1 MENVKK
7 LTKRAGFEMV
17 LGLLNEVEHEH
28 KEELIEM
35 VKNEIELLNKKAT
48 AKSQKDLEKAKVDNE
63 MAEVIYNLLVEEGV
77 AKTATELL
85 EIVKNTY
92 ETMNVQ
98 KVTHLLTN
106 LLAEERVK
114 KEVIKRKSYYTA
126 I

>member
-28 KEELIEM
+28 KEELIAM

-63 MAEVIYNLLVEEGV
+63 MAEIVYNTLVAEGV

-85 EIVKNTY
+85 EILKATY
-92 ETMNVQ
+92 ETLNVQ

-106 LLAEERVK
+106 LLAEEKVK
-114 KEVIKRKSYYTA
+114 KEIIKRKSYYTA

>member
-28 KEELIEM
+28 KEELIAM

-63 MAEVIYNLLVEEGV
+63 MAEIVYNTLVSEGV

-85 EIVKNTY
+85 EILKVTY
-92 ETMNVQ
+92 ETLNVQ

-106 LLAEERVK
+106 LLAEEKVK
-114 KEVIKRKSYYTA
+114 KEIIKRKSYYTA

>member
-28 KEELIEM
+28 KEELIAI
-35 VKNEIELLNKKAT
+35 VQNEIELLNKKAT

-63 MAEVIYNLLVEEGV
+63 MAEVVYNTLVGEGV

-85 EIVKNTY
+85 EILKVTY
-92 ETMNVQ
+92 ETLNVQ
-98 KVTHLLTN
+98 KVTHLLTS
-106 LLAEERVK
+106 LLAEEKVK

>member
-17 LGLLNEVEHEH
+17 LELLNEVEHEH
-28 KEELIEM
+28 KEELIAM

-63 MAEVIYNLLVEEGV
+63 MAEIVYNTLVSEGV

-85 EIVKNTY
+85 EILKVTY
-92 ETMNVQ
+92 ETLNVQ

-106 LLAEERVK
+106 LLAEEKVK
-114 KEVIKRKSYYTA
+114 KEIIKRKSYYTA

>member
-17 LGLLNEVEHEH
+17 LELLNEVEHEH
-28 KEELIEM
+28 KEELIAM

-63 MAEVIYNLLVEEGV
+63 MAEIVYNTLVSEGV

-85 EIVKNTY
+85 EILKITY
-92 ETMNVQ
+92 ETLNVQ

-106 LLAEERVK
+106 LLAEEKVK
-114 KEVIKRKSYYTA
+114 KEIIKRKSYYTA